1 MFKLLLNRLVDDYRL
16 YTQEGISAEQKL
28 IMFIARYRGGLS
40 GGFMAWEFQY
50 LTSTVSLLVV
60 NI

>member
-1 MFKLLLNRLVDDYRL
+1 MMF
-16 YTQEGISAEQKL
+16 
-28 IMFIARYRGGLS
+28 MARYRGGLS

-50 LTSTVSLLVV
+50 LMSTVSLLVV